1 MRFSY
6 PRLQSPSFY
15 VEKEDCYGCILHYRS
30 RRIGFTG
37 YVKGQIIQSAK
48 KYYGLDVIIEI
59 LQNQQTDQGCHVIY
73 RLNFDNSAFRKRSE
87 EKKCSI
93 SSPYT
98 TLSSEVFFRVFPFCI
113 VFNSSLVITH
123 IGPNLVRLFSYSELI
138 GYNISTRFGLRRPR
152 MDFTWEQ
159 VLRLQRVIFELES
172 LIPLK
177 TSNLGKNVS
186 PDSQSTK
193 RRESL
198 SSNTLLLRGQMKYM
212 ADWNSVAF
220 LCTPLLGDLEEMETK
235 GLYIN
240 DLNMHDG
247 SREMVL
253 AGWQHASRLEYSIE
267 KQVDKSTQIQDNLLK
282 LDEWRKRGDTLL
294 YSMIPKSIAIRLKN
308 GEDPI
313 NTCEVF
319 DEVTIMFSFLIGFN
333 DICEKVS
340 ALDIIQCINSI
351 ITLFDNI
358 VEKFDVFKVE
368 TLGDACYMVAGGVPD
383 HNPRHAPNVASLALE
398 LVDQVKTITDPS
410 GINESLNL
418 KIGMH
423 TGPVVAGIVGRC
435 TPQYCLF
442 GDTVNTSS
450 RMQSYSQAD
459 RIHVSDPCNTCLDG
473 SDFVTI
479 FRGTIN
485 VKGKGEMKTYW
496 LAGRKSD
503 PNIAE
508 KCAALK
514 SETWKLTKQPSDLG
528 SFDNGFMMHHK
539 KSEAEVFFNTQNS
552 ERKHS
557 FNGVLNGDTIHED
570 VPENKS
576 DTDVHF
582 SLGDQELRQ
591 SKLKSNK
598 TNAKKDTHT
607 SKPSPKINVDL
618 YKLPKRKSVDFTI
631 DMDIQ
636 KLKDGLLELKMPQ
649 VGCPDCCKVTIT
661 QPSPPAEI
669 GEKSICGCK
678 LD

>member
-1 MRFSY
+1 MLDKSQDISITKKKQNAMTRLQRRDTMQTIPANLLSPLIKCTHLFGERVHGTMYGLLLESVQHHIQMRYGESLWLEVLNDASLAGMVFTTHKRYPDSIITNLAESCSKVIKDRDKEGFIEYFGKCFVEFCSQYGYDKILRVSGRHFRDFLHGIDNLHETMRFSY

-485 VKGKGEMKTYW
+485 VK
-496 LAGRKSD
+496 
-503 PNIAE
+503 
-508 KCAALK
+508 
-514 SETWKLTKQPSDLG
+514 
-528 SFDNGFMMHHK
+528 
-539 KSEAEVFFNTQNS
+539 
-552 ERKHS
+552 
-557 FNGVLNGDTIHED
+557 
-570 VPENKS
+570 
-576 DTDVHF
+576 
-582 SLGDQELRQ
+582 
-591 SKLKSNK
+591 
-598 TNAKKDTHT
+598 TN
-607 SKPSPKINVDL
+607 
-618 YKLPKRKSVDFTI
+618 
-631 DMDIQ
+631 
-636 KLKDGLLELKMPQ
+636 E
-649 VGCPDCCKVTIT
+649 
-661 QPSPPAEI
+661 
-669 GEKSICGCK
+669 
-678 LD
+678 